1 MDKKVIKKNL
11 QYFDEMG
18 EPLDMPRII
27 LTDKEKKEYEDGIKI
42 LKKYNAY
49 VSPEDQEKLY
59 IRLNSKSQK
68 LESLQNTALPIS
80 LLAAVWNAGALYA
93 MFIDHNNNVAA
104 LFIAI
109 TLATCLGIAY
119 MIFKTE

>member
-1 MDKKVIKKNL
+1 MSKNL

-18 EPLDMPRII
+18 EPLETPRII
-27 LTDKEKKEYEDGIKI
+27 LSDKEKKEYKNGIKI

-49 VSPEDQEKLY
+49 VSPEDQDKLY

-68 LESLQNTALPIS
+68 LESLQNKAAPTS
-80 LLAAVWNAGALYA
+80 FLAAVWSAGALYA

-104 LFIAI
+104 IFII
-109 TLATCLGIAY
+109 MTLATCLGVGY
-119 MIFKTE
+119 MIIKTESAK